1 VDIIEAAR
9 LLRRRE
15 VSSTELVRDE
25 FARADAV
32 DQVTG
37 AYLHRMTEPAL
48 RAARRADA
56 DLAAGRD
63 RGPLHGIPL
72 AVKDNMFTADG
83 PTTAQSRVHDPSWD
97 DAPDATVV
105 ARLRAHGA
113 VITGKLTLS
122 EFAIGQQ
129 SPDSPFPRPRNPW
142 NPRCWPGGSS
152 SGTGVA
158 VAAGMVFAGLGTDT
172 AGSIRIPSAMCG
184 ITGLKPTF
192 GRVPVT
198 GAIPLAPSLD
208 HVGPM
213 ARSARDCALLL
224 QAIAGHDPS
233 DPASSTAPVP
243 DCGAGGPRLPRP
255 FRVGVAMPFTSGLD
269 PAAAAFDDALAV
281 LGSLG
286 ARLTDVTLP
295 DYEPATAAA
304 KIILEAESFA
314 YHKTTLRTRWR
325 DYAPMTRQRL
335 ATGAFTSV
343 ADLDRARRQREQTI
357 ASLGELLRTVHVIVS
372 PAMPIPAP
380 ALDRHG
386 SPDRAVIFTAARPM
400 RYWSLSGY
408 PALVVPMG
416 FSPAG
421 LPVSLQIVGSPFE
434 EPTVLAVGVAFQA
447 ATDWHRAEPA
457 LNITHTSDGAA
468 GTGVLDGAAGT
479 GALPAGP
486 PPASAAA
493 AAAAEALTRHGI
505 TGVEDDI
512 AALAAAYTAHL
523 GDVETLRQGAASRQ
537 R

>member
-9 LLRRRE
+9 MLRRRE
-15 VSSTELVRDE
+15 VSSTELVRDA
-25 FARADAV
+25 FTRADAV
-32 DQVTG
+32 DEVTG
-37 AYLHRMTEPAL
+37 AYLHRLTEPAL

-83 PTTAQSRVHDPSWD
+83 PTTAQSRVRDPSWD
-97 DAPDATVV
+97 AAPDATVV
-105 ARLRAHGA
+105 ARLRARGA

-172 AGSIRIPSAMCG
+172 AGSVRIPSAMCG

-198 GAIPLAPSLD
+198 GTIPLAPSLD

-213 ARSARDCALLL
+213 ARSARDCALML

-233 DPASSTAPVP
+233 DRASSTVPVP
-243 DCGAGGPRLPRP
+243 DCGDGGTRLPGP
-255 FRVGVAMPFTSGLD
+255 LRVGVAMPFTSGPGASALD
-269 PAAAAFDDALAV
+269 LAVATAFDDALAV
-281 LGSLG
+281 LRSLG

-314 YHKTTLRTRWR
+314 CHETTLRTRWH

-335 ATGAFTSV
+335 ATGAFTGA
-343 ADLDRARRQREQTI
+343 ADLDRARRQRERTV
-357 ASLGELLRTVHVIVS
+357 ASLSELFSTVDVIVS

-380 ALDRHG
+380 AVDQHG
-386 SPDRAVIFTAARPM
+386 SPDRAVTSTAARSM
-400 RYWSLSGY
+400 RYWNLSGY

-416 FSPAG
+416 FSPAA
-421 LPVSLQIVGSPFE
+421 LPLSLQIVGGPFE
-434 EPTVLAVGVAFQA
+434 EATVLDVGAAFQA
-447 ATDWHRAEPA
+447 ATEWHRAQPA
-457 LNITHTSDGAA
+457 LSTRHTPDGP
-468 GTGVLDGAAGT
+468 AGT
-479 GALPAGP
+479 GAVAPGP
-486 PPASAAA
+486 PAAAASA
-493 AAAAEALTRHGI
+493 AAAAEALARHGI
-505 TGVEDDI
+505 DAGDDI
-512 AALAAAYTAHL
+512 AALAAAYTAHV
-523 GDVETLRQGAASRQ
+523 GDVETLRQGVLFRQ

>member
-1 VDIIEAAR
+1 VDIVEAAR

-15 VSSTELVRDE
+15 VSSTELVRDA

-32 DQVTG
+32 DEVTG
-37 AYLHRMTEPAL
+37 AYLHRLTEPAL
-48 RAARRADA
+48 RAARRADD
-56 DLAAGRD
+56 DLAAGID

-83 PTTAQSRVHDPSWD
+83 PTTAQSRVRDPSWD

-105 ARLRAHGA
+105 ARLRARGA

-122 EFAIGQQ
+122 EFAIGPP

-172 AGSIRIPSAMCG
+172 AGSVRIPSAMCG

-198 GAIPLAPSLD
+198 GTIPLAPSLD

-213 ARSARDCALLL
+213 ARSARDCALIL
-224 QAIAGHDPS
+224 QAIAGHDAA
-233 DPASSTAPVP
+233 DPASSTVPVP
-243 DCGAGGPRLPRP
+243 GYGDGRTLPDP
-255 FRVGVAMPFTSGLD
+255 LRVGVAIPFVSGSGPSGLD
-269 PAAAAFDDALAV
+269 PAVATAFDDALAV
-281 LGSLG
+281 LRSLG

-314 YHKTTLRTRWR
+314 CHRPTLKTRWH
-325 DYAPMTRQRL
+325 DYAPMTRHRL
-335 ATGAFTSV
+335 ATGAFTGA
-343 ADLDRARRQREQTI
+343 ADLDRARRQRRQTV
-357 ASLGELLRTVHVIVS
+357 AGLRELLGTVDVIVS

-380 ALDRHG
+380 EVDQHG
-386 SPDRAVIFTAARPM
+386 SPDRAVTFTAARPM

-421 LPVSLQIVGSPFE
+421 LPLSLQIVGRPFAE
-434 EPTVLAVGVAFQA
+434 ATVLEVGAAFQA

-457 LNITHTSDGAA
+457 LSTSHTPDGAA
-468 GTGVLDGAAGT
+468 GTAAVAPGPSPAAAG
-479 GALPAGP
+479 
-486 PPASAAA
+486 
-493 AAAAEALTRHGI
+493 EALARHGI
-505 TGVEDDI
+505 DAGDDL
-512 AALAAAYTAHL
+512 AALAAAYTTHL
-523 GDVETLRQGAASRQ
+523 GDVETLRRGALFRQ

>member
-1 VDIIEAAR
+1 VDIIEAGR

-15 VSSTELVRDE
+15 VSSTELVRDA

-32 DQVTG
+32 DEVTG
-37 AYLHRMTEPAL
+37 AYLHRLTEPAL
-48 RAARRADA
+48 RAARHADA

-105 ARLRAHGA
+105 ARLRARGA

-198 GAIPLAPSLD
+198 GTIPLAPSLD

-213 ARSARDCALLL
+213 ARSARDCALML

-233 DPASSTAPVP
+233 DPASSTMPVP
-243 DCGAGGPRLPRP
+243 DYGDGGARLPGP
-255 FRVGVAMPFTSGLD
+255 LRVGIAMPFASGLD
-269 PAAAAFDDALAV
+269 LAAAAAFDDALAV
-281 LGSLG
+281 LRSLG

-295 DYEPATAAA
+295 DYEPAAAAA
-304 KIILEAESFA
+304 KIILEAEAFA
-314 YHKTTLRTRWR
+314 CHETALRTRWR
-325 DYAPMTRQRL
+325 DFAPMTRQRL
-335 ATGAFTSV
+335 ATGAFTGA
-343 ADLDRARRQREQTI
+343 ADLDRARRQREQTV
-357 ASLGELLRTVHVIVS
+357 ASLSELFSMVDLIVS

-380 ALDRHG
+380 AVDRNG
-386 SPDRAVIFTAARPM
+386 SPDRAVTFMAARPM

-421 LPVSLQIVGSPFE
+421 LPLSLQIVGRPFAE
-434 EPTVLAVGVAFQA
+434 ATVLGVGTAFQA

-457 LNITHTSDGAA
+457 VLSTRHTPDGAA
-468 GTGVLDGAAGT
+468 GAGAIAPGP
-479 GALPAGP
+479 LPA
-486 PPASAAA
+486 AAAAA
-493 AAAAEALTRHGI
+493 AAAAEALARRGLDA
-505 TGVEDDI
+505 GDDI

-523 GDVETLRQGAASRQ
+523 GDVETLRQGTVSGQ